1 MSTAKANEERGML
14 TSPERM
20 KVIRRRILE
29 QLAAA
34 GGVKTE
40 EQIRELLDAD
50 PKLWEALGDDDITP
64 QELRAALEGQ
74 VRSGELVRGGNAK
87 EPTFRIDDGAAETLT
102 RSAAANEEA
111 EAEQPKTGTPSA
123 ATPQPEQ
130 KQDAKLA
137 APAETKAAPPAP
149 AKPDGKVA
157 RTFTREELLGYGL
170 PLAPTKGV
178 EVLSKRQVSVQ
189 GDAITSEV
197 FFRLPGQPATEA
209 WRATYRSSA
218 SLGDCET
225 WDAEVVAQR
234 VKQTTQTVVSFVVDG
249 HEDEAPLAV
258 VSVVKAAPAAE
269 AKPAGE
275 KPKKDEKPDP
285 RFPRARTMEWS
296 EDMTVEEVHEGFK
309 LYRQLD
315 RELQGCDD
323 EEETAKR
330 EFKERKDEIEE
341 RRSRLRQQKDEVND
355 RIQNRRIKRKETCE
369 ERFDFAAKKMTYY
382 RTLNGVQ
389 ALVPQLTRPMTSEEL
404 ALQPLFVETT
414 SGWAAAGKPA
424 PTPPAPGAPVPTVPS
439 YDLTKAAVQ
448 LLREAAPKVDGKIT
462 AGAVTIDGRRAKL
475 ADQLKAAGLVIL
487 LPIAGTTSST
497 VKPTPAGLAYV
508 AKLDG
513 GQVVNPP
520 LVTGKGPDV
529 KPPVL
534 QGDPSKPPPAPATN
548 GAATPTPAAGKSKPK
563 GGRSKGGRSPSAR
576 A

>member
-14 TSPERM
+14 TTPERM
-20 KVIRRRILE
+20 KIIRRSILE
-29 QLAAA
+29 QLAVV
-34 GGVKTE
+34 GGAVVE
-40 EQIRELLDAD
+40 QQIRDLLYAD
-50 PKLWEALGDDDITP
+50 PKLWEALGDDDIT
-64 QELRAALEGQ
+64 QEELRAALDGQ

-87 EPTFRIDDGAAETLT
+87 EPTFRIDDGAAETLS
-102 RSAAANEEA
+102 RSAAANEETA
-111 EAEQPKTGTPSA
+111 TEKPKTGTPA
-123 ATPQPEQ
+123 AAPQPEQ
-130 KQDAKLA
+130 KPA
-137 APAETKAAPPAP
+137 APAETAPAA
-149 AKPDGKVA
+149 AKPDGKAA

-170 PLAPTKGV
+170 PLAPVKGA

-218 SLGDCET
+218 SFGDCET

-234 VKQTTQTVVSFVVDG
+234 VKQMTQTVVGFVVDG

-296 EDMTVEEVHEGFK
+296 EDMTADEMREGFQR
-309 LYRQLD
+309 YRQLD
-315 RELQGCDD
+315 LDLQGCDD
-323 EEETAKR
+323 DDETAKR

-355 RIQNRRIKRKETCE
+355 RIQNGRIKRKETCE
-369 ERFDFAAKKMTYY
+369 ERFDFATKKVTYY
-382 RTLNGVQ
+382 RTLNGAQ
-389 ALVPQLTRPMTSEEL
+389 SIVPQLTRPMTSEEL

-414 SGWAAAGKPA
+414 SGWAAAGKAAPA
-424 PTPPAPGAPVPTVPS
+424 PPPASGAPAPTVPS

-448 LLREAAPKVDGKIT
+448 LLRDAAPRVDGKIT

-497 VKPTPAGLAYV
+497 VKPTLAGLAYI
-508 AKLDG
+508 AKVDG
-513 GQVVNPP
+513 GEVVTPP

-529 KPPVL
+529 TPPVL
-534 QGDPSKPPPAPATN
+534 HGDPNKPPPPPATN
-548 GAATPTPAAGKSKPK
+548 GAGKANGAAAAPALAAGKSKPK
-563 GGRSKGGRSPSAR
+563 GGRSKGARGPSAR